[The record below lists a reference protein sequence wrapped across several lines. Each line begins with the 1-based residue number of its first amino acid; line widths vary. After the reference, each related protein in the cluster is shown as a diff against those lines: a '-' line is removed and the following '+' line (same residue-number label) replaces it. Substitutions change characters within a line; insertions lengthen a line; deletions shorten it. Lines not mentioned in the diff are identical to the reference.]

1 MRRGEVLGLRW
12 SDVDLDRQQLAV
24 IHTVTT
30 VNYQPVISSPKTKR
44 SRRVVY
50 LDDLTVASLK
60 AHRIRQDVEHVDA
73 GTDWCTDIDLVFRDE
88 FGRVLNPDW
97 FSRRFTRLMP
107 DAGLPKIRPHD
118 LRHSYATLAVKAGVH
133 PKIISERLGHATIN
147 VTLDLYSHVSPA
159 IERDVAE
166 RLSVEIL
173 GEL

>member
-1 MRRGEVLGLRW
+1 
-12 SDVDLDRQQLAV
+12 V

-50 LDDLTVASLK
+50 LDNLTVASLK
-60 AHRIRQDVEHVDA
+60 AHRARQVIERTDA
-73 GTDWCTDIDLVFRDE
+73 GPDWCTDIDLVFRDE
-88 FGRVLNPDW
+88 FSRVLNPDW
-97 FSRRFTRLMP
+97 FSRQFARLVRG
-107 DAGLPKIRPHD
+107 AGRPKIRLHD
-118 LRHSYATLAVKAGVH
+118 LRHGYATLALKAGVH

-147 VTLDLYSHVSPA
+147 VTLGLYSHVSPA